1 MLALPCPLTRPP
13 SRLACAVPEAFALP
27 LACAP
32 WARSGEAGVEGDAGE
47 EGEEGEGVEVVVE
60 GVEVEPVIAAIN
72 VQSQV
77 IVDGPQS
84 R

>member
-13 SRLACAVPEAFALP
+13 SRLACAEPEAFALP

-32 WARSGEAGVEGDAGE
+32 WARSGEDGVEGDAGE

-60 GVEVEPVIAAIN
+60 GVEVEPVPLVATA
-72 VQSQV
+72 VPSALT
-77 IVDGPQS
+77 
-84 R
+84 